1 MKINL
6 GWSTVNNML
15 PRETQFN
22 PHTAECIRARTHT
35 HTQIHIPLSCLSIV
49 RGKHYWPISELN
61 VSTCHAAGNPLS
73 PPPPAFIVLSC
84 YHAVFFFIHVAPLQ
98 EKRQSQETVMRTPP
112 VKWSWSRPTWWL
124 GNKLSYLKRLTC
136 ITNIIPGTI
145 CGLIEKYH
153 LFFVVSFTGR
163 RIFKQVHIMILIRTL
178 FQYCYWQMYE
188 KKITHKWIA
197 LMHYIKSL
205 THANNFIWFCV
216 EFQFAN

>member
-1 MKINL
+1 MDL
-6 GWSTVNNML
+6 GVKHVWPFTTIIHLHCYPEEACWKLIWAGQQSITCSPERHSLTPILLSVL
-15 PRETQFN
+15 E
-22 PHTAECIRARTHT
+22 HAHT

-98 EKRQSQETVMRTPP
+98 EKRQSQETVVRTLP

-124 GNKLSYLKRLTC
+124 GNELSYLKRLTC

-153 LFFVVSFTGR
+153 LFF
-163 RIFKQVHIMILIRTL
+163 L
-178 FQYCYWQMYE
+178 FFF
-188 KKITHKWIA
+188 
-197 LMHYIKSL
+197 L
-205 THANNFIWFCV
+205 
-216 EFQFAN
+216 